1 MLEVGAAA
9 GTFAV
14 TEEPADL
21 ARDLVELEDGFGLHI
36 VNRNTQPTSDEARRP
51 ILGYARTVT
60 RCADL

>member
-9 GTFAV
+9 GTFV

-21 ARDLVELEDGFGLHI
+21 TRDLVELEDGFGLHI
-36 VNRNTQPTSDEARRP
+36 VSRNTQPTPDEARRP